1 MEEAVFYSKLA
12 FKLTI
17 SLTILIIGWGLN
29 SKKIVLGAM
38 IYVLLVCI
46 HVLIP
51 IRIEI
56 RRED

>member
-1 MEEAVFYSKLA
+1 MKDAIFYSKLA
-12 FKLTI
+12 FKLTV
-17 SLTILIIGWGLN
+17 SLTTLILGWSLN

-38 IYVLLVCI
+38 IYALLVCI
-46 HVLIP
+46 HVLVP

>member
-17 SLTILIIGWGLN
+17 SLTILILGWGLN
-29 SKKIVLGAM
+29 KKIVLGAM
-38 IYVLLVCI
+38 IYALLVCI

>member
-29 SKKIVLGAM
+29 SKKIVLGDM
-38 IYVLLVCI
+38 IYALLVCI